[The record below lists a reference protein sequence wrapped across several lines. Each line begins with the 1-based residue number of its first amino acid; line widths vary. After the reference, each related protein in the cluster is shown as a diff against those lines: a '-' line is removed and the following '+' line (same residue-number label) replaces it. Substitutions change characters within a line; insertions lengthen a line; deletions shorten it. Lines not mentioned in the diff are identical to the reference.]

1 MINTDSPSQLN
12 SKQELKCF
20 TFDSK
25 TLINN
30 SKPGLRKYITYLRQ
44 GQTNPSKI
52 TIGYLGINIGTAS
65 IIPLAETDY
74 KKLYGIKSSY
84 VLIGKLSNEQ
94 LLNFVLNNYLHW
106 YYKELKKQRQLSP
119 LGAINLLNDNQAKS
133 LFSNNDFT
141 NLIVSHLETINGDIL
156 LTHKKL
162 LSNLD
167 VKVLA
172 ILPQIRIIK
181 ISTINAL
188 FSIFYHKYFQYS
200 ENKPTIYTITLVK
213 KLFDIMNDKSK
224 VKVIYDEAANFNC
237 ILPLA
242 QKFNVH
248 NLIVPFNLN
257 LWCSSCKDL
266 SEYLQTNDLIIR
278 LKNKQD
284 LNNAISDYITI
295 NMWGEDTNQGKK
307 LNYFLPKLKL
317 LIASPNLK
325 LVLNKKAQFLIKN
338 SITNLKANYIN
349 KPYTQ
354 RVIETLSFL
363 LEHAN

>member
-1 MINTDSPSQLN
+1 MINTDSPNQLN
-12 SKQELKCF
+12 PKQELKCF

-30 SKPGLRKYITYLRQ
+30 SKLGLRKYITYLRQ
-44 GQTNPSKI
+44 EQTNPNKI
-52 TIGYLGINIGTAS
+52 TIGYLGINIETAS

-84 VLIGKLSNEQ
+84 ILIGKFSNEQ
-94 LLNFVLNNYLHW
+94 LLNFVLKNYLHW

-156 LTHKKL
+156 LAHKKL
-162 LSNLD
+162 LPNLD

-242 QKFNVH
+242 QKFNLH